1 MHNRRGC
8 LNRIRS
14 VRALT
19 SDRTKRVVNIGRG
32 AFAGREEVKRLMA
45 DRVTP
50 IKNWLN

>member
-1 MHNRRGC
+1 MHSQRGC
-8 LNRIRS
+8 LDRTKS

-19 SDRTKRVVNIGRG
+19 SDRTDRVVNIGRG

-50 IKNWLN
+50 IENRLN

>member
-1 MHNRRGC
+1 MHSQRGC
-8 LNRIRS
+8 LDRTKS

-19 SDRTKRVVNIGRG
+19 SDRTDRVVNISQG

-50 IKNWLN
+50 IENRLN